1 LCGELPD
8 FSFNY
13 FAGCFA
19 HELSSLSLS
28 NHFPFRRQHPFLV
41 GMAVLSVI
49 LVLDGRDWNLPYE
62 ARPSA
67 LGAPDAIWTGGRVA
81 PDSKNALSPAS
92 TDRHLQI

>member
-1 LCGELPD
+1 
-8 FSFNY
+8 
-13 FAGCFA
+13 
-19 HELSSLSLS
+19 
-28 NHFPFRRQHPFLV
+28 
-41 GMAVLSVI
+41 MAVLSVI

-92 TDRHLQI
+92 TDRQRQERRRLLRGASVPKIRGELCSISNC